1 MRQNLPITQTERRLA
16 PEATLVST
24 TDLKGRITY
33 CNPAFIEISGFTEQ
47 ELIGKAHN
55 LVRHPDMPEAAFAD
69 MWATIQSGAP
79 WTALVKNR
87 CKNGDFYWVRANAT
101 PMLEQGAMVGY
112 MSVRTCPARQEI
124 EAAEALYRDMREGR
138 ARLVMS
144 GGRLLRTGLAGR
156 LQRLAALPLAA
167 RFAIASGAPALAGA
181 AGLLATGALSSASL
195 VSVGMA
201 LAASAAGVAWLQAS
215 VTRPLAEAS
224 GAARAIAGGQMGI
237 SLKSTR
243 VDQVGA
249 LVRDVNQVGVNILA
263 LVADV
268 RSQVAS
274 MERATQEIAQG
285 NLDLSAR
292 TENSAS
298 ALQETAASMEEI
310 AGTVRNTSDAA
321 QNANRLAVDAL
332 GVSRDGDQA
341 IRSIASM
348 MDEITESSRRIGDIT
363 SMIDSI
369 AFQTNIL
376 ALNAA
381 VEAARAGDQGRGFA
395 VVATEVRALAQRS
408 AEAAKEIK
416 RLTGEAATRVDQ
428 GAAGVRQAT
437 ETISGIAASVQDVS
451 NLIDE
456 IAAGTQEQAR
466 GIDQINLSVA
476 DLDRSTTQNAAL
488 VEQAAGTAGQLKEQ
502 AHRLSQAIEVFRV

>member
-16 PEATLVST
+16 PGSTLVST

-55 LVRHPDMPEAAFAD
+55 VVRHPDMPEAAFAD
-69 MWATIQSGAP
+69 MWATIQAGEP

-101 PMLEQGAMVGY
+101 PMLEQGSTVGY
-112 MSVRTCPARQEI
+112 MSVRTCPERQEI

-138 ARLVMS
+138 ARVVLS

-156 LQRLAALPLAA
+156 LQRLTALPLAA
-167 RFAIASGAPALAGA
+167 RFAIATGVPALAGA
-181 AGLLATGALSSASL
+181 AGILAAAGPSGIAFAAIGAAAAASL
-195 VSVGMA
+195 
-201 LAASAAGVAWLQAS
+201 AGVVWLQAS
-215 VTRPLAEAS
+215 VTRPLAAAS
-224 GAARAIAGGQMGI
+224 AAARSIAGGQMGT
-237 SLKSTR
+237 SLQSAR
-243 VDQVGA
+243 ADQVGA
-249 LVRDVNQVGVNILA
+249 LIRDVNQVGVNILA

-268 RSQVAS
+268 RSQVGS

-292 TENSAS
+292 TEQSAS

-321 QNANRLAVDAL
+321 QNANRLAGDAL
-332 GVSRDGDQA
+332 GVARDGDAA
-341 IRSIASM
+341 IRSMSTV

-381 VEAARAGDQGRGFA
+381 VEAARAGEQGRGFA

-416 RLTGEAATRVDQ
+416 RLTGEAATKVDQ
-428 GAAGVRQAT
+428 GATGVRQAT

-451 NLIDE
+451 SLIDE
-456 IAAGTQEQAR
+456 IAAGTNEQAR
-466 GIDQINLSVA
+466 GIDQINIAVA

-502 AHRLSQAIEVFRV
+502 AQRLSQAIAVFRV